1 MLHFLQL
8 SDYYIM
14 EKYTQCSIYEK
25 NNVHYELRYDQSD
38 YYFVK
43 LFDVVHTWL
52 ENTYKII
59 K

>member
-8 SDYYIM
+8 NDYYAM
-14 EKYTQCSIYEK
+14 GKYTQCSIYEK
-25 NNVHYELRYDQSD
+25 NNIYYELRYDQSD